1 MRKNIYYSIVLNDE
15 QLAFIG
21 GSKYG
26 IDRTKILTLLIQG
39 AVTEETI
46 INKRGFATTLQIG
59 QVLMSEVEL
68 ASKVSYDKKTISRV
82 LDKMVQLGI
91 ISSDQNNRTSIHI
104 LHCVSAWYVDGKL
117 IRNPHYVS
125 MEQRHE
131 YSLVPGNYNN
141 ERMNKTAKDSGKES
155 TSSTN
160 SLDSKDFPT
169 KQTDLSHQAKDT
181 AQYHSSS
188 PIFGE
193 NHISGNEKNS
203 ICEHSESTSITTN
216 IESNAVGSADNVST
230 KHSYSDGNIPNK
242 DNDIS
247 TIIEVS
253 DNTNDIEI
261 EAASKLNAKSSSCI
275 LPQH

>member
-15 QLAFIG
+15 QLTFIG

-68 ASKVSYDKKTISRV
+68 ASKLSYDKKTISRV

-91 ISSDQNNRTSIHI
+91 ISSIQNNRTSIHI
-104 LHCVSAWYVDGKL
+104 LYCVSAWYVDGKL
-117 IRNPHYVS
+117 IRNPYYIS
-125 MEQRHE
+125 MEQRNE
-131 YSLVPGNYNN
+131 YSLVPGNSNN
-141 ERMNKTAKDSGKES
+141 EQMNKTAKDSGKES

-160 SLDSKDFPT
+160 SQDSKDFPT
-169 KQTDLSHQAKDT
+169 KQTDLSHQAKHT

-193 NHISGNEKNS
+193 NHISDSEKNS
-203 ICEHSESTSITTN
+203 IGEHSESTSITTN
-216 IESNAVGSADNVST
+216 FKSNAVGSADSVST
-230 KHSYSDGNIPNK
+230 KHSYSDGNMPNK

-247 TIIEVS
+247 TIIEEF

-261 EAASKLNAKSSSCI
+261 EAASKLNAQSSSCI